1 MGQLLL
7 VSCHLQVLAKADGT
21 GLAAMSYDLHKELSD
36 KYDGASNWGYRTV
49 ETLVCY
55 LSFEPDYRLMNSQ

>member
-1 MGQLLL
+1 MDQLLL
-7 VSCHLQVLAKADGT
+7 VSLLLDSGNKADGI

-49 ETLVCY
+49 ETLVSLFCF
-55 LSFEPDYRLMNSQ
+55 SWNRRIS